1 VAVTAN
7 QILPVA
13 FSISFH
19 AMRRS
24 KLGNEPLDRESKL
37 FEGSKLLPKLEESL
51 ESNEEGRAVVV
62 MYPI

>member
-1 VAVTAN
+1 M
-7 QILPVA
+7 LPVP
-13 FSISFH
+13 FRISFH

-24 KLGNEPLDRESKL
+24 KLGNDPLDNESKL

-62 MYPI
+62 M